1 MQTSSSSPMGA
12 VFMSALSQ
20 VKNKNITELSREKH
34 SLEIPFT
41 DSDEG

>member
-1 MQTSSSSPMGA
+1 MGA

-20 VKNKNITELSREKH
+20 VNKKQNKTHKKH

-41 DSDEG
+41 DSEKG